1 MGIIVAGGDK
11 LDALRRLWALGSP
24 RQGAAFELDNYQVG
38 DFYNNLQMASSLLNA
53 VKCMTSV
60 MLRRKAHFD
69 AVSHT
74 KNRWNEFRGIHRIVE
89 KLEVIDAR
97 SIPWVAVWRPCR
109 CRPFNGDD
117 VL

>member
-1 MGIIVAGGDK
+1 MGIIVAAQAVAAAMERFGLK
-11 LDALRRLWALGSP
+11 KRRPEDS
-24 RQGAAFELDNYQVG
+24 
-38 DFYNNLQMASSLLNA
+38 YNNLQTGILLLNA

-60 MLRRKAHFD
+60 MLRRNAHFD

-74 KNRWNEFRGIHRIVE
+74 KNRWNELRGIHRIVE